1 MILTK
6 DKTKLSAVA
15 MAVDCEGCIC
25 ISRTKLKTSA
35 GNEYYGYDCK
45 VSIANNSMKLMRW
58 LVRYFG
64 GDFRPRQKGKLGKKQ
79 CFEWFCSGGHKKV
92 EAFLLAILP
101 YLLVKREQ
109 GVVALEYVR
118 MDKKP
123 DPARRAQLWQEI
135 RDLKQKD
142 EDVESPETN
151 TSSNDA
157 RENMAEFI
165 DRVLGTLKIESELAG
180 DCESAPVVTQTA

>member
-1 MILTK
+1 VILTQ
-6 DKTKLSAVA
+6 DKTKLSAAA

-45 VSIANNSMKLMRW
+45 VGIANNSMRLMRW

-64 GDFRPRQKGKLGKKQ
+64 GDFRPKQKGKLGKRQ

-101 YLLVKREQ
+101 YLIIKREQ
-109 GVVALEYVR
+109 GILALEYVR
-118 MDKKP
+118 LAPTPNPVK
-123 DPARRAQLWQEI
+123 RAQLWQAI
-135 RDLKQKD
+135 RDLKQRE

-151 TSSNDA
+151 TSSSS
-157 RENMAEFI
+157 ENE
-165 DRVLGTLKIESELAG
+165 LKIESELTG
-180 DCESAPVVTQTA
+180 DRESGLVVTQVAEALPA